1 MPLALYSFTLEM
13 HLTPE
18 GTLGDGEFLNT
29 QDVWKLFPERGY
41 VPAGADDNEGPSG
54 GTEWTSRSSEMENHS
69 EWVSERSSVY

>member
-1 MPLALYSFTLEM
+1 MIHLTHHKLNVTISQGFTMPLALYSFTLEM

-54 GTEWTSRSSEMENHS
+54 GTE
-69 EWVSERSSVY
+69 